1 MDPTLSS
8 KGSPTT
14 KYFSSPEPSAQ
25 ELCKITC
32 YWKQALGS
40 PLSMDIKP
48 YKNLQTTYYYTDNLG
63 IQHESP
69 SLHRTIL
76 TCKLP
81 PSSPST
87 HLSCSYKTSLIHP
100 LGSLMPA
107 AWLQKYPDSIL
118 PFLTSNSQSPLQLW
132 NFRSPKFGFQ
142 IASSLATDGNTM
154 MYHFYHQY
162 LPEGMHNISP
172 EGLKIVTKTLE
183 KAYSDDVPSP
193 IILTR
198 IKEEQRNSTPKH
210 PDNWTTLTIEE
221 KEDIMAIVLQPE
233 IISVADFRSHYFKKV
248 SPPSKSGEEELNKD
262 TRLDLNKATKQI
274 PKLE

>member
-1 MDPTLSS
+1 MSITHNLPIPNYHKSNHQHLAHHLTQLKMDPTLCS

-76 TCKLP
+76 TYKLP

-87 HLSCSYKTSLIHP
+87 HLSCSYKISLIHP

-107 AWLQKYPDSIL
+107 AWLQGYPDSIL
-118 PFLTSNSQSPLQLW
+118 PFLGPNSQSPLQLW
-132 NFRSPKFGFQ
+132 NFRSPKFGFK

-154 MYHFYHQY
+154 MYHFHHQY
-162 LPEGMHNISP
+162 LPEGMTNISP
-172 EGLKIVTKTLE
+172 EELKTLTKTLE
-183 KAYSDDVPSP
+183 TTYSDDVPNP
-193 IILTR
+193 ITLTR
-198 IKEEQRNSTPKH
+198 IKMTTSQQSHKTNTSTKI
-210 PDNWTTLTIEE
+210 TYTE
-221 KEDIMAIVLQPE
+221 
-233 IISVADFRSHYFKKV
+233 
-248 SPPSKSGEEELNKD
+248 G
-262 TRLDLNKATKQI
+262 TRDSIYKQQT
-274 PKLE
+274 PQ